1 MSSARLSRIDAELRA
16 CQQELTKLRRA
27 PRLGGAATGMGPVND
42 AILLLKSTLDANA
55 DFSKPE
61 HAQIKASIT
70 KFLSTL
76 GDITYTDEG
85 FDASIARALA
95 ENMMHLVN
103 GMCLHPPARSYLPSV
118 SSVLSTYCDDGSKTS
133 LADFKGV
140 LASIGTALATA
151 TYEGADPHVK
161 AFVPT
166 LGKILEQLASPS

>member
-16 CQQELTKLRRA
+16 CQQELTNLRRA
-27 PRLGGAATGMGPVND
+27 PRLGGAASGKSAVND
-42 AILLLKSTLDANA
+42 AILLLKAALDANT

-61 HAQIKASIT
+61 HAQIKASIA

-76 GDITYTDEG
+76 GDITYTDND
-85 FDASIARALA
+85 FDATIARALA

-103 GMCLHPPARSYLPSV
+103 GMCLHPPARGYLPAV
-118 SSVLSTYCDDGSKTS
+118 SGVLSTYCDDALKTS

-151 TYEGADPHVK
+151 TYEGADSRVRT
-161 AFVPT
+161 FVSS
-166 LGKILEQLASPS
+166 LGLILQQLASP

>member
-1 MSSARLSRIDAELRA
+1 MSSARLSRIDTELRA

-27 PRLGGAATGMGPVND
+27 PRLGGAASDKSAAND
-42 AILLLKSTLDANA
+42 AILLLKAALDANA
-55 DFSKPE
+55 DFSTPE

-76 GDITYTDEG
+76 GDITYTDDG
-85 FDASIARALA
+85 FDATIARALA

-166 LGKILEQLASPS
+166 LGKILEQLASPQ